1 MLADADLAKVAN
13 LMDGHRATMLVA
25 LMDGRALSASDLA
38 ARCAISRSLAS
49 AHLSKLLDGGLIAVR
64 PRGRQRQYRLAGAQV
79 AEVIEAMLG
88 LAPERTA
95 TTLRQAARGEAI
107 RQART
112 CYDHLAGSL
121 GVALTDALEQQRVI
135 EPADGSYS
143 LTVAGEQRLQRF
155 GLDIA
160 ALRGRRRAFARPC
173 LDWTERRSHL
183 AGALGAGLADRLLE
197 LGWIRRVPGGR
208 ALRLTD
214 AGQRGLRIE
223 FALDHHGTA
232 S

>member
-1 MLADADLAKVAN
+1 MLADADLARVAN
-13 LMDGHRATMLVA
+13 LMDGHRAAILIA
-25 LMDGRALSASDLA
+25 LMGGQALSAGDLA
-38 ARCAISRSLAS
+38 ARCAISPSLAS
-49 AHLSKLLDGGLIAVR
+49 AHLSKLLDGGLIAVQ
-64 PRGRQRQYRLAGAQV
+64 PRGRQRHYRLAGAQV
-79 AEVIEAMLG
+79 ADVIEAMLS
-88 LAPERTA
+88 LAPARPA

-121 GVALTDALEQQRVI
+121 GVALTDALEEQHVI
-135 EPADGSYS
+135 EPADGSYR
-143 LTVAGEQRLQRF
+143 LTAAGERRLRRF

-183 AGALGAGLADRLLE
+183 AGALGAGLTDRLLE

-208 ALRLTD
+208 ALRLTQ
-214 AGQRGLRIE
+214 AGQRGLRDE
-223 FALDHHGTA
+223 FALDHQGTA
-232 S
+232 R